1 MEAAMPV
8 NYYMNTE
15 QGAVSRVNTLGN
27 GPDSDKR
34 PRTEVGAVAGVV
46 HQSEGQQTA
55 VYNVYG

>member
-8 NYYMNTE
+8 NYYVNTD

-27 GPDSDKR
+27 DPGFENK

-46 HQSEGQQTA
+46 QSEGPQTA
-55 VYNVYG
+55 VYNVHG